1 MKHILYSIVKMTVI
15 FLISIPTTVIGGSI
29 VSSLVSG
36 KTPSEAVV
44 ILGENLDLL
53 LGRVETVERGHADLA
68 TTTNSLIATTTVLRA
83 EHASLQTQQNSLA
96 DTQNSLN
103 TAQLLLKKQQDAID
117 LQTKIL
123 LDSQARLADEQAKA
137 VARET
142 ALQQKTQQNTQNIES
157 IQAAASTP
165 PVQSASISLRTYA
178 YGPKPFSPGDDVR
191 LIGIRI
197 HNTGDAPIMS
207 IDLGFSISG
216 VCPFANLRVE
226 SGNGSTIAS
235 SNSCAQAGNFIL
247 NVTIPQGETRDYV
260 VMGRVVKSTGGE
272 TRFSVGAISNIPNIT
287 GLPLDG
293 DLILIADSSALP
305 Q

>member
-1 MKHILYSIVKMTVI
+1 MTVI
-15 FLISIPTTVIGGSI
+15 FLISVPTTVIGGSL

-36 KTPSEAVV
+36 KTPSEAIV

-53 LGRVETVERGHADLA
+53 LGRVETIERGYADLA
-68 TTTNSLIATTTVLRA
+68 TTTDSLIATTTVLRA
-83 EHASLQTQQNSLA
+83 EQTSLQTQQNSLT

-137 VARET
+137 AARET

-157 IQAAASTP
+157 IQAAASAP

-178 YGPKPFSPGDDVR
+178 YGPKPFGPGDDVR

-197 HNTGDAPIMS
+197 RNTGDTPITS
-207 IDLGFSISG
+207 VDLGFSISG
-216 VCPFANLRVE
+216 MCPFADLRVE
-226 SGNGSTIAS
+226 SGNGSTITS
-235 SNSCAQAGNFIL
+235 INSCVNAGTFKL
-247 NVTIPQGETRDYV
+247 NVTIPPNETRDYV
-260 VMGRVVKSTGGE
+260 VMGRITSSGNGE
-272 TRFSVGAISNIPNIT
+272 TQFHLNAVSNIPNID

-293 DLILIADSSALP
+293 ERLLISDTTAP
-305 Q
+305 PR